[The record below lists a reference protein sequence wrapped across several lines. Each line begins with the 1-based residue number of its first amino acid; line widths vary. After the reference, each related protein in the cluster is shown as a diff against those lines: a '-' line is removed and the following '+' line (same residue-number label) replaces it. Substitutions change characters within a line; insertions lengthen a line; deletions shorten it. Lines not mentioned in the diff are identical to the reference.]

1 MLCWRGS
8 DKRAREFDQSQPI
21 AIKLGLN
28 KQKMSRGVRFWVGVA
43 SKDHVENGVEW
54 GISQFCHGK
63 MAPAKRLKRGDFV
76 IYYSSKVTMDG
87 SDPYQ
92 KFTAIGVVDD
102 DAPYQVDMGNDFK
115 PFRRNVTYMKEARHV
130 DIRPLIPYLDFIKNK
145 KAWGGAF
152 RFGFFEIDRTSFDII
167 SGAMLGSSPLD
178 DVVEVDGSSSSA

>member
-1 MLCWRGS
+1 
-8 DKRAREFDQSQPI
+8 
-21 AIKLGLN
+21 
-28 KQKMSRGVRFWVGVA
+28 MSRGVRFWVGVA

-167 SGAMLGSSPLD
+167 SGAMLGSSPMD